1 VNRDLVLIVSATT
14 LAVSLSVGLSACFP
28 KHSDGSFGHSDS
40 AKTPSSNLF
49 SVTHI
54 QTGSPAVSPNTD
66 PQGWYY
72 SRDPHYTVS
81 GVCRSVQKV
90 RIKITPAIQSPTQE
104 TVNCTNDAFTWTQAF
119 TGEDTYAIQFIALDS
134 SGTPIGSIAP
144 IHKTLVYDITPPSA
158 PIFSSPTTSTQY
170 TINDGRTQITITGQV
185 GDADLVRG
193 PSGQTVALTEN
204 PDHVHQDFSTSVA
217 VPHGSTLL
225 ETFTAS
231 DYAGNTASTTLS
243 LDSTVALSVPI
254 AANELGGSAVFNGVF
269 VQSSIGWNSAAVVN
283 DHVQWTSG
291 SAGMIGDLQ

>member
-1 VNRDLVLIVSATT
+1 MGLTVT
-14 LAVSLSVGLSACFP
+14 LTACFP
-28 KHSDGSFGHSDS
+28 KHSDGSFGHSSDTPDS
-40 AKTPSSNLF
+40 HLF
-49 SVTHI
+49 SVTRV
-54 QTGSPAVSPNTD
+54 QTASPAVSPNTD

-72 SRDPHYTVS
+72 SHDPHYTVS
-81 GVCRSVQKV
+81 GVCRSIQKV
-90 RIKITPAIQSPTQE
+90 RIEITPAVQSPTQE
-104 TVNCTNDAFTWTQAF
+104 TVDCTGDAFTWSKAF
-119 TGEDTYAIQFIALDS
+119 SGEDIYTIQFVALNS
-134 SGTPIGSIAP
+134 SGTTISSIAP
-144 IHKTLVYDITPPSA
+144 IQKTLVYDITPPSA
-158 PIFSSPTTSTQY
+158 PVFLSPTTTTQY
-170 TINDGRTQITITGQV
+170 TVNDGRTQITIEGQV

-243 LDSTVALSVPI
+243 LDSTVDLSIPI

-269 VQSSIGWNSAAVVN
+269 VQSSVGWDSGAVVN
-283 DHVQWTSG
+283 NHVQWTSG